1 VCLKTIMDPPIF
13 LCTGGHGLC
22 LNCRED
28 IKNRGQPC
36 PVCRDPLSNTRNL
49 QVERML
55 DKLPK
60 NNCKYEAC
68 QFKKAELDL
77 VKTHEIDCLYRL
89 VTCGECDKGIALLSL
104 TDHLTFVHQM
114 KPTDLQ
120 LGVEKDFN
128 CSPSTFN
135 RKHQPLR
142 CNGIDFYF
150 NQRSQSEN
158 LAMFWIS
165 FSGRQD
171 EANKYEYILKIQSS
185 DPQPDYLFTG
195 SRRCVSC
202 EVSQEDMLRE
212 MTALMID
219 KKLLVSATVGNVE
232 NRIRY
237 TLMIKKR
244 YNYFGMKP
252 RKPQLALRP
261 IESPPPF
268 PPILGGFPR

>member
-1 VCLKTIMDPPIF
+1 MSFNQQSQPLPEWMAELKDSLECPVCLKTIMDPPIF

-55 DKLPK
+55 DRLPK

-77 VKTHEIDCLYRL
+77 VKTHEIDCPYRL
-89 VTCGECDKGIALLSL
+89 VSCGNCNSMIALMKL
-104 TDHLTFVHQM
+104 TDHLTSVHHM
-114 KPTDLQ
+114 MCSDLQ
-120 LGVEKDFN
+120 LGVEQVFDCRPFSFFLGN
-128 CSPSTFN
+128 
-135 RKHQPLR
+135 HQPLR
-142 CNGIDFYF
+142 YNGIAFYL
-150 NQRSQSEN
+150 NQRYHSEN

-165 FSGRQD
+165 FSGGQD

-202 EVSQEDMLRE
+202 EVSHEDMKRE

-219 KKLLVSATVGNVE
+219 KKLLLSAQEYGIAIAG
-232 NRIRY
+232 NRIGYRITY
-237 TLMIKKR
+237 TLMVKKR
-244 YNYFGMKP
+244 
-252 RKPQLALRP
+252 
-261 IESPPPF
+261 
-268 PPILGGFPR
+268 